1 MHLCRIISWL
11 ILAEVGVEWPVQVRC
26 RIDVSRSARLAWA
39 GRQLAVGTPAADTG
53 LAAGRAVIEGAG
65 VPPANGRLAGR
76 LLAGLKAGAG
86 MTAR

>member
-1 MHLCRIISWL
+1 M
-11 ILAEVGVEWPVQVRC
+11 EWPVQVRC
-26 RIDVSRSARLAWA
+26 RIDVSRSTRLAWA
-39 GRQLAVGTPAADTG
+39 GRQLAVGRHPG
-53 LAAGRAVIEGAG
+53 RGYRPGGRAVIEGAG